1 MQCFYV
7 VGDVMRIEKMPGY
20 VLPTLAEWP
29 SKYIE
34 WNYDLFVMF
43 NLKLENDGSLRWYKK
58 YIPTEKKYAR
68 LDVYE
73 DLNVASDIAL
83 RNNELHI
90 MAIDSL
96 PLNKEEKSSLR
107 LKVEKAITSRKRLL
121 NEEML
126 MLQEAIRCNRG
137 YLKIDE
143 NKIIL
148 PEVSDSYKHRIINI
162 LNETPYIKFLH
173 VPGSNFIVSQV
184 GENDWSKK
192 CAASKKLIIQ
202 CYRERIARGFGYS
215 GSDHWGKTK
224 ASIRSLLLPRANELL
239 QLASVKLLLA
249 DAKSRGQKVLLA
261 GGFVF
266 WYEDNGNIG
275 WVVKTASDSESEA
288 DGNAIWKEGKIIS
301 KNHGRIVVFPY
312 IKESGEYVKGHT
324 KNAPHDGKA
333 LPRHPNDYVELPF
346 EILDDDLM
354 IGLFGELK
362 YE

>member
-1 MQCFYV
+1 
-7 VGDVMRIEKMPGY
+7 MRIEKMPGY

-34 WNYDLFVMF
+34 WNYDSFVMF

-73 DLNVASDIAL
+73 DLNLASDVAL
-83 RNNELHI
+83 INNETHI
-90 MAIDSL
+90 MIIDYL
-96 PLNKEEKSSLR
+96 PLNQEEKSSLR

-121 NEEML
+121 NEEIL
-126 MLQEAIRCNRG
+126 MLQEAMRRNRG
-137 YLKIDE
+137 SSKVDE
-143 NKIIL
+143 DKLIL
-148 PEVSDSYKHRIINI
+148 PNVSDTYKNKVIGIM
-162 LNETPYIKFLH
+162 NETPYIKYLH
-173 VPGSNFIVSQV
+173 IPGSSFIICNV

-192 CAASKKLIIQ
+192 LAVSKKLIIQ

-224 ASIRSLLLPRANELL
+224 AAIRSLLLPRANDLL

-261 GGFVF
+261 GNFVF
-266 WYEDNGNIG
+266 WYEDNGNVG

-288 DGNAIWKEGKIIS
+288 DGNTIWKEGKIIS

-312 IKESGEYVKGHT
+312 VKESGEFVKGHT

-346 EILDDDLM
+346 EILEDDLM
-354 IGLFGELK
+354 IGLFGELH